1 MQAEDS
7 HNNLM
12 QTPKVWHLPRF
23 RDYSLLW
30 TATISQVTASQIR
43 FLAIPQ
49 WLLAETGSP
58 AQVGLIGLVQLFV
71 QGIAVVWG
79 GTIADR
85 FDRRYVMAAANFA
98 TFVALG
104 LLWLA
109 DITDILKVWHVY
121 AAIAFLS
128 ASWALASP
136 ARASLTP
143 KVVPTKYLS
152 VAVTADV
159 AAQNA
164 GWISGSL
171 LFVLIALTADVN
183 TSFALATVVAGISSL
198 LPLFIKASGKV
209 EEVATLSPLRSAL
222 QGFHFVRKH
231 PILPGLFALDWGI
244 TVVSFYREILPV
256 LATGL
261 FAGGAFATG
270 VLGWT
275 SSSGAL
281 IGSILALL
289 LAKARPKGWIV
300 LGATFAYAILLIGLG
315 ASDWLWL
322 GAFFVG
328 ALAAADSITVVARQT
343 TVQLTTPDHLRGR
356 AFAFMVL
363 AAQTANNLGILWIG
377 FFSERF
383 GVEDT
388 MYMGGTLAIIATL
401 LIAIFNKPIREY
413 RQEA

>member
-1 MQAEDS
+1 MQVEDS
-7 HNNLM
+7 QNNSM

-104 LLWLA
+104 LLWVA
-109 DITDILKVWHVY
+109 DIADVLKVWHVY

-183 TSFALATVVAGISSL
+183 ASFALATMVAGVSSL

-209 EEVATLSPLRSAL
+209 DEVATLSPLRSAL

-300 LGATFAYAILLIGLG
+300 LAATFAYAILLIGLG

-388 MYMGGTLAIIATL
+388 MYMGGILAIIATL

>member
-1 MQAEDS
+1 MQVEDS
-7 HNNLM
+7 QNNSM

-71 QGIAVVWG
+71 QGVAVVWG

-109 DITDILKVWHVY
+109 DIADVLKVWHVY

-183 TSFALATVVAGISSL
+183 ASFALATMVAGVSSL

-209 EEVATLSPLRSAL
+209 DEVATLSPLRSAL

-261 FAGGAFATG
+261 FA
-270 VLGWT
+270 V
-275 SSSGAL
+275 
-281 IGSILALL
+281 
-289 LAKARPKGWIV
+289 
-300 LGATFAYAILLIGLG
+300 
-315 ASDWLWL
+315 
-322 GAFFVG
+322 
-328 ALAAADSITVVARQT
+328 
-343 TVQLTTPDHLRGR
+343 
-356 AFAFMVL
+356 
-363 AAQTANNLGILWIG
+363 
-377 FFSERF
+377 
-383 GVEDT
+383 
-388 MYMGGTLAIIATL
+388 
-401 LIAIFNKPIREY
+401 
-413 RQEA
+413 